1 MSCKKKN
8 NLLSD
13 FVTTTTLIKNYSNRR
28 EKISFV
34 RKKVLFFEKKKKIQ
48 RHGDLLAHGGREAV
62 PASSH
67 RPAKTSS
74 GPSLCQP
81 AQNSS

>member
-34 RKKVLFFEKKKKIQ
+34 RKKVLFFEKKKIQ